1 MDKMKNSGM
10 SETMQTLTRKSA
22 CVMLSLLLLLS
33 AVLPVKAAAETAS
46 AKVVRVGSFEDTFN
60 YVNEKG
66 ARKGYGYELLETL
79 SGYTGWQFEYVTC
92 DWSDCFEKL
101 KNGEVDIIGG
111 ISYTEDRTQEMLF
124 SDESMGVE
132 KYYLYAD
139 LSRADISASD
149 FKTLNGKK
157 IGVLMG
163 TEPEVMLAEWEE
175 KYGLKTEHV
184 NISNNEDVKQKLANH
199 EIDCFVSLE
208 ESFWAERGISTIT
221 RVGESGIYYA
231 INKNRPDIKE
241 ELDDAMRALDEAVP
255 FYTADLYKRY
265 FSMDYTPI
273 LTGEEKAWLRKHGA
287 IRMGFLASDSGVSTY
302 DPATGEFTGV
312 ITDYIQFA
320 ADCLGNQELEF
331 QLVGYDSKEAE
342 LDALKSGEIDMIFH
356 CDQNPNLAEEYHFA
370 CTNTTWTS
378 NLMAV
383 TNKQHFNEN
392 NVNRI
397 VVPQNKLSLKKY
409 LAFYYP
415 QWEIVDCDTQE
426 DAARLVKDGQ
436 ADCFVTGISSE
447 NKYSKKYSFYSVPLV
462 NPVRSCFAVNSGN
475 RSLLSILNKTI
486 KAMPVNMLAGALAMY
501 KSSARKVTL
510 SDFIRDNFF
519 KVMLISSIAVAVVLL
534 TILMLLQKA
543 RKAEAAARKAASDTQ
558 ELNAKLQVA
567 VEKAESANRA
577 KSTFLSNMSHDIRTP
592 MNAIIGFTT
601 LALSNIDDTD
611 RVKDYLGK
619 TLASSNHLLSLI
631 NDVLDMSRIESG
643 KIHLEEVEVNL
654 SDVLHDLKTIVSG
667 QIYAKQLELY
677 MDAMDVTDEDVYC
690 DKTRLNQILLN
701 LLSNAIKFTPA
712 GGTVSVRV
720 RQLAGKVRGCGQYEF
735 RIKDNGIGMSQE
747 FAQKIF
753 EPFERERTSTVSR
766 IQGTGLGMAITKNI
780 VDMMGGTIEVQTAQG
795 KGTEFTVC
803 VPMRAQT
810 EQRPVEKITE
820 LEGLKA
826 LVVDDDFNTCDS
838 VTKMLV
844 KVGMRAEWT
853 LSGKE
858 AVLRARQSIEMS
870 DVYHAYIID
879 WRLPDMNGI
888 EVTRQ
893 IRSLH
898 DDTPIIILTAYDWS
912 DIEVEAKAAGVTA
925 FCAKPMFMSDLRETL
940 MSALGQKP
948 ADAVQRLLPEKNADF
963 KGKHILLVEDN
974 ELNREIAQEILR
986 EYGFLVDSAE
996 NGAVAVEKV
1005 STTAP
1010 GSYDLVLMD
1019 VQMPIMDGYTATRKI
1034 RARRPKPLKSLR
1046 RHHGA
1051 GGRLGTQRRRV
1062 GHHPPL
1068 QTLRKAQLQPC
1079 GGRRQPHEAHEHCHE
1094 AAVLSAVPAGLY

>member
-1 MDKMKNSGM
+1 
-10 SETMQTLTRKSA
+10 MQTLTRKSA

-33 AVLPVKAAAETAS
+33 AVLPVKAAAETAP

-101 KNGEVDIIGG
+101 KNGEIDIIGG

-124 SDESMGVE
+124 SDEPMGVE

-273 LTGEEKAWLRKHGA
+273 LTGEEKAWLKEHGA
-287 IRMGFLASDSGVSTY
+287 IKMGFLTSDSGVSTF

-397 VVPQNKLSLKKY
+397 AVPQNKLSLKKY

-426 DAARLVKDGQ
+426 DAARLIETGQ
-436 ADCFVTGISSE
+436 ADCFITGISSE
-447 NKYSKKYSFYSVPLV
+447 ENYSKKYGFYSVPLL

-510 SDFIRDNFF
+510 SDFIKDNFF

-567 VEKAESANRA
+567 VEKAETANRA

-601 LALSNIDDTD
+601 LALSNINDTE

-677 MDAMDVTDEDVYC
+677 MDVMDVTDEDVYC

-753 EPFERERTSTVSR
+753 EPFEQERTSTVSR

-858 AVLRARQSIEMS
+858 AVLRARQALEMS

-925 FCAKPMFMSDLRETL
+925 FCSKPMFMFDLRETL
-940 MSALGQKP
+940 MSALGQKQT
-948 ADAVQRLLPEKNADF
+948 DAVQGLLPDKNADF

-1005 STTAP
+1005 STAAP

-1034 RARRPKPLKSLR
+1034 RALDDPARAKLPILAMTANAFDEDRRNALESGMNGFLSKPIVIDDLV
-1046 RHHGA
+1046 
-1051 GGRLGTQRRRV
+1051 QE
-1062 GHHPPL
+1062 
-1068 QTLRKAQLQPC
+1068 LRKIL
-1079 GGRRQPHEAHEHCHE
+1079 
-1094 AAVLSAVPAGLY
+1094 

>member
-101 KNGEVDIIGG
+101 KNGEIDIIGG

-124 SDESMGVE
+124 SDEPMGVE

-208 ESFWAERGISTIT
+208 ESFWADLGISTIT

-397 VVPQNKLSLKKY
+397 AVPQNKLSLKKY

-510 SDFIRDNFF
+510 SDFIKDNFF
-519 KVMLISSIAVAVVLL
+519 MALLVSSIAVAAILL
-534 TILMLLQKA
+534 TILKLLRKA

-567 VEKAESANRA
+567 VEKAESANHA
-577 KSTFLSNMSHDIRTP
+577 KSTFLFNMSHDIRTP
-592 MNAIIGFTT
+592 MNAIIGY
-601 LALSNIDDTD
+601 AD
-611 RVKDYLGK
+611 
-619 TLASSNHLLSLI
+619 LASRHLDDPAKLKNYMENIQVCGQNLLMLL
-631 NDVLDMSRIESG
+631 NNVLDLARIENDKTEMEYS
-643 KIHLEEVEVNL
+643 V
-654 SDVLHDLKTIVSG
+654 SDIEKDFRNCVAMFRNQADSKG
-667 QIYAKQLELY
+667 QTLMVTTQLQYPYIYADIPHLTEIC
-677 MDAMDVTDEDVYC
+677 T
-690 DKTRLNQILLN
+690 N
-701 LLSNAIKFTPA
+701 LVSNAVKYTGA
-712 GGTVSVRV
+712 GGTIRCDVTQKPGEKEGWCDTVV
-720 RQLAGKVRGCGQYEF
+720 TVA
-735 RIKDNGIGMSQE
+735 DNGIGMSQE
-747 FAQKIF
+747 FQKHIF
-753 EPFERERTSTVSR
+753 EPFERERTSTVSKVEGSG
-766 IQGTGLGMAITKNI
+766 IGMGIVKKLVGL
-780 VDMMGGTIEVQTAQG
+780 MGGTVEVESRIGVGSTFIVTIPCRIASEDETQAKRETNPSDQ
-795 KGTEFTVC
+795 KCLCGTRILLTEDNDLNAEIAVELLQEEGCTVDRAKDGVEC
-803 VPMRAQT
+803 VDMLEKAANGTYQLILMDI
-810 EQRPVEKITE
+810 QMPV
-820 LEGLKA
+820 
-826 LVVDDDFNTCDS
+826 
-838 VTKMLV
+838 
-844 KVGMRAEWT
+844 
-853 LSGKE
+853 
-858 AVLRARQSIEMS
+858 
-870 DVYHAYIID
+870 
-879 WRLPDMNGI
+879 MNG
-888 EVTRQ
+888 
-893 IRSLH
+893 
-898 DDTPIIILTAYDWS
+898 YD
-912 DIEVEAKAAGVTA
+912 AA
-925 FCAKPMFMSDLRETL
+925 
-940 MSALGQKP
+940 
-948 ADAVQRLLPEKNADF
+948 
-963 KGKHILLVEDN
+963 
-974 ELNREIAQEILR
+974 
-986 EYGFLVDSAE
+986 
-996 NGAVAVEKV
+996 
-1005 STTAP
+1005 
-1010 GSYDLVLMD
+1010 
-1019 VQMPIMDGYTATRKI
+1019 RKI
-1034 RARRPKPLKSLR
+1034 RGLDDPQKANIPIIAMTANAFTEDRQVALDAGMNDHIAKPINMNVL
-1046 RHHGA
+1046 
-1051 GGRLGTQRRRV
+1051 V
-1062 GHHPPL
+1062 P
-1068 QTLRKAQLQPC
+1068 TLRKYL
-1079 GGRRQPHEAHEHCHE
+1079 
-1094 AAVLSAVPAGLY
+1094 

>member
-79 SGYTGWQFEYVTC
+79 SGYAGWQFEYVTC

-101 KNGEVDIIGG
+101 KNGEIDIIGG

-124 SDESMGVE
+124 SDEPMGVE

-221 RVGESGIYYA
+221 CVGESGIYYA

-287 IRMGFLASDSGVSTY
+287 IRMGFLASDSGVSTF

-397 VVPQNKLSLKKY
+397 AVPQNKLSLKKY

-426 DAARLVKDGQ
+426 DAAKLVKDGQ

-510 SDFIRDNFF
+510 SDFIKDNFF

-677 MDAMDVTDEDVYC
+677 MDVMDVTDEDVYC

-720 RQLAGKVRGCGQYEF
+720 RQLAGKVHGCGQYEF

-925 FCAKPMFMSDLRETL
+925 FCSKPMFMSDLRETL

-974 ELNREIAQEILR
+974 ELNREIAQEILQ

-1005 STTAP
+1005 STAVP

-1034 RARRPKPLKSLR
+1034 RALDDPARAKLPILAMTANAFDEDRRNALESGMNGFLSKPIVIGDLVQELHKIL
-1046 RHHGA
+1046 
-1051 GGRLGTQRRRV
+1051 
-1062 GHHPPL
+1062 
-1068 QTLRKAQLQPC
+1068 
-1079 GGRRQPHEAHEHCHE
+1079 
-1094 AAVLSAVPAGLY
+1094 

>member
-1 MDKMKNSGM
+1 
-10 SETMQTLTRKSA
+10 MQTLTRKSA

-101 KNGEVDIIGG
+101 KNGEIDIIGG

-124 SDESMGVE
+124 SDEPMGVE

-149 FKTLNGKK
+149 FKTLNGQK

-287 IRMGFLASDSGVSTY
+287 IRMGFLASDSGVSTF

-397 VVPQNKLSLKKY
+397 AVPQNKLSLKKY

-510 SDFIRDNFF
+510 SDFIKDNFF

-567 VEKAESANRA
+567 VEKAETANRA

-677 MDAMDVTDEDVYC
+677 MDVMDVTDEDVYC

-720 RQLAGKVRGCGQYEF
+720 RQLAGKVHGCGQYEF

-810 EQRPVEKITE
+810 EQRLVEKITE

-925 FCAKPMFMSDLRETL
+925 FCSKPMFMSDLRETL

-974 ELNREIAQEILR
+974 ELNREIAQEILQ

-1005 STTAP
+1005 STAAP

-1034 RARRPKPLKSLR
+1034 RALDDPARAKLPILAMTANAFDEDRRNALESGMNGFLSKPIVIGDLVQELHKIL
-1046 RHHGA
+1046 
-1051 GGRLGTQRRRV
+1051 
-1062 GHHPPL
+1062 
-1068 QTLRKAQLQPC
+1068 
-1079 GGRRQPHEAHEHCHE
+1079 
-1094 AAVLSAVPAGLY
+1094 

>member
-33 AVLPVKAAAETAS
+33 AVLPVKAAAETVS

-79 SGYTGWQFEYVTC
+79 SGYAGWQFEYVTC

-101 KNGEVDIIGG
+101 KNGEIDIIGG

-124 SDESMGVE
+124 SDEPMGVE

-287 IRMGFLASDSGVSTY
+287 IRMGFLASDSGVSTF

-397 VVPQNKLSLKKY
+397 AVPQNKLSLKKY

-510 SDFIRDNFF
+510 SDFIKDNFF

-753 EPFERERTSTVSR
+753 EPFERERTSTVSG

-879 WRLPDMNGI
+879 WRMSDMNGI

-1005 STTAP
+1005 STAAP

-1034 RARRPKPLKSLR
+1034 RALDDPARAKLPILAMTANAFDEDRRNALESGMNGFLSKPIVIDDLV
-1046 RHHGA
+1046 
-1051 GGRLGTQRRRV
+1051 QE
-1062 GHHPPL
+1062 
-1068 QTLRKAQLQPC
+1068 LRKIL
-1079 GGRRQPHEAHEHCHE
+1079 
-1094 AAVLSAVPAGLY
+1094 

>member
-66 ARKGYGYELLETL
+66 ARKGYGYELLQTL

-101 KNGEVDIIGG
+101 ENGEIDIMGG

-124 SDESMGVE
+124 SDEPMGVE

-287 IRMGFLASDSGVSTY
+287 IRMGFLASDSGVSTF

-397 VVPQNKLSLKKY
+397 AVPQNKLSLKKY

-426 DAARLVKDGQ
+426 DAAKLVKDGQ

-510 SDFIRDNFF
+510 SDFIKDNFF

-677 MDAMDVTDEDVYC
+677 MDVMDVTDEDVYC

-925 FCAKPMFMSDLRETL
+925 FCSKPMFMSDLRETL

-1005 STTAP
+1005 STAAP

-1034 RARRPKPLKSLR
+1034 RALDDPARAKIPILAMTANAFDEDRRNALESGMNGFLSKPIVIDDLVQELHKIL
-1046 RHHGA
+1046 
-1051 GGRLGTQRRRV
+1051 
-1062 GHHPPL
+1062 
-1068 QTLRKAQLQPC
+1068 
-1079 GGRRQPHEAHEHCHE
+1079 
-1094 AAVLSAVPAGLY
+1094 

>member
-79 SGYTGWQFEYVTC
+79 SGYAGWQFEYVTC

-101 KNGEVDIIGG
+101 KNGEIDIIGG

-124 SDESMGVE
+124 SDEPMGVE

-287 IRMGFLASDSGVSTY
+287 IRMGFLASDSGVSTF

-397 VVPQNKLSLKKY
+397 AVPQNKLSLKKY

-510 SDFIRDNFF
+510 SDFIKDNFF

-720 RQLAGKVRGCGQYEF
+720 RQLAGQVRGCGQYEF
-735 RIKDNGIGMSQE
+735 RIKDNGIGMSPE
-747 FAQKIF
+747 FAKKIF

-795 KGTEFTVC
+795 KGSEFIIR
-803 VPMRAQT
+803 VPLRVQA
-810 EQRPVEKITE
+810 EHRPVEKIVE

-870 DVYHAYIID
+870 DAYHAYIID

-898 DDTPIIILTAYDWS
+898 DDTPIIILTAYDGS
-912 DIEVEAKAAGVTA
+912 DIEMEAKAAGVTA
-925 FCAKPMFMSDLRETL
+925 FCSKPMFMSDLRETL

-974 ELNREIAQEILR
+974 ALNREIAQEILR
-986 EYGFLVDSAE
+986 EYGFLVDTAE

-1005 STTAP
+1005 STAAP

-1034 RARRPKPLKSLR
+1034 RALDDPARAKLPILAMTANAFDEDRRNALESGMNGFLSKPIVIGDLVQELHKIL
-1046 RHHGA
+1046 
-1051 GGRLGTQRRRV
+1051 
-1062 GHHPPL
+1062 
-1068 QTLRKAQLQPC
+1068 
-1079 GGRRQPHEAHEHCHE
+1079 
-1094 AAVLSAVPAGLY
+1094 

>member
-1 MDKMKNSGM
+1 
-10 SETMQTLTRKSA
+10 MQTLTRKSA

-66 ARKGYGYELLETL
+66 ARKGYGYELLQTL

-101 KNGEVDIIGG
+101 KNGEIDIIGG

-124 SDESMGVE
+124 SDEPMGVE

-287 IRMGFLASDSGVSTY
+287 IRMGFLASDSGVSTF

-312 ITDYIQFA
+312 ITDYIQFT

-356 CDQNPNLAEEYHFA
+356 FDQSPNLAEEYHFA

-397 VVPQNKLSLKKY
+397 AVPQNKLSLKKY

-510 SDFIRDNFF
+510 SDFIKDNFF
-519 KVMLISSIAVAVVLL
+519 MALLVSSIAVAAILL
-534 TILMLLQKA
+534 TILKLLRKA

-611 RVKDYLGK
+611 RVKDYLAK

-753 EPFERERTSTVSR
+753 EPFERERTSTVSG

-1005 STTAP
+1005 STAAP

-1034 RARRPKPLKSLR
+1034 RALDDPARAKLPILAMTANAFDEDRRNALESGMNGFLSKPIVIDDLV
-1046 RHHGA
+1046 
-1051 GGRLGTQRRRV
+1051 QE
-1062 GHHPPL
+1062 
-1068 QTLRKAQLQPC
+1068 LRKIL
-1079 GGRRQPHEAHEHCHE
+1079 
-1094 AAVLSAVPAGLY
+1094 

>member
-1 MDKMKNSGM
+1 
-10 SETMQTLTRKSA
+10 MQTLTRKSA

-101 KNGEVDIIGG
+101 KNGEIDIIGG

-124 SDESMGVE
+124 SDEPMGVE

-287 IRMGFLASDSGVSTY
+287 IRMGFLASDSGVSTF

-397 VVPQNKLSLKKY
+397 AVPQNKLSLKKY

-510 SDFIRDNFF
+510 SDFIKDNFF

-677 MDAMDVTDEDVYC
+677 MDVMDVTDEDVYC

-925 FCAKPMFMSDLRETL
+925 FCSKPMFMSDLRETL
-940 MSALGQKP
+940 MSALGQKLT
-948 ADAVQRLLPEKNADF
+948 DASQELLPEEDADF
-963 KGKHILLVEDN
+963 KDRHILLVEDN

-1005 STTAP
+1005 STAAP

-1034 RARRPKPLKSLR
+1034 RALDDPARAKIPILAMTANAFDEDRRNALESGMNGFLSKPIVIDDLVQELHKIL
-1046 RHHGA
+1046 
-1051 GGRLGTQRRRV
+1051 
-1062 GHHPPL
+1062 
-1068 QTLRKAQLQPC
+1068 
-1079 GGRRQPHEAHEHCHE
+1079 
-1094 AAVLSAVPAGLY
+1094 